1 VNGQAPMR
9 PHPLPPRLR
18 RQPGHSRSRGATLVC
33 PLAVLLAL
41 TLMAVSGCTG
51 GSGESAAV
59 LGERLRSA
67 KQALDHAASID
78 LRLRADRLPA
88 GVSGISEAS
97 GVATH
102 APAFRGR
109 ITLAGTGLLDG
120 QSVAVVAVGGQVY
133 AQTPFSSSFIRVDPA
148 AFDAPDPARL
158 MDPGSGLS
166 TLLTSASGLS
176 SAGEE
181 VLTAVAGRVPAAA
194 VARVF
199 PSATGGRPFEATFW
213 LDGGDRLRRAEVTGR
228 FYGGSPPVTYDI
240 EVQAS
245 DRRLRIDAP

>member
-1 VNGQAPMR
+1 V
-9 PHPLPPRLR
+9 HRLLIICLLAALT
-18 RQPGHSRSRGATLVC
+18 GFGAT
-33 PLAVLLAL
+33 A
-41 TLMAVSGCTG
+41 CTG
-51 GSGESAAV
+51 DDEPG
-59 LGERLRSA
+59 
-67 KQALDHAASID
+67 ASPAQV
-78 LRLRADRLPA
+78 ADRLQAAKRLLDQA
-88 GVSGISEAS
+88 GSIRLTLRSDRLPEGVNGITKAA

-102 APAFRGR
+102 APAFRGT
-109 ITLAGTGLLDG
+109 ITVAAAGLFDG
-120 QSVAVVAVGGQVY
+120 QSVDVVAVDGVVY

-176 SAGEE
+176 SAGEERAGEE